1 MQPSFGYAKSVH
13 NCEGAQFTKTMKFC
27 HKTYC
32 QVQIW
37 PLHQD
42 IIDIIVNGELLTQ
55 LSTGRRRSK
64 WLFFGLQKLV
74 SETPHSQTFPVEML
88 LLSGRT
94 LNANVSIV
102 SRKELPMI
110 AWSICMWTS
119 WKINS
124 TCIGWCVGCHCN
136 NYFTAM
142 MLWAPCTHDRF
153 SCFYKSMGE
162 YKGCA

>member
-1 MQPSFGYAKSVH
+1 MQPSFGYAISMRDCSPRQW
-13 NCEGAQFTKTMKFC
+13 NSATID
-27 HKTYC
+27 KTYC
-32 QVQIW
+32 QVRIW
-37 PLHQD
+37 PLYQ
-42 IIDIIVNGELLTQ
+42 DIIVNGELLTQ

-119 WKINS
+119 WKINHIYS

-142 MLWAPCTHDRF
+142 MLK
-153 SCFYKSMGE
+153 SCMSTMH
-162 YKGCA
+162 AW